1 MKSRKTMITKK
12 TFLTTDLTIDLSKKW
27 IYTEKR
33 TYCNSIVVQTIQ
45 NLTELKTVHLIFY
58 SVKFMKPLSALAD
71 T

>member
-1 MKSRKTMITKK
+1 MIYPKNELIQK
-12 TFLTTDLTIDLSKKW
+12 
-27 IYTEKR
+27 KR
-33 TYCNSIVVQTIQ
+33 TYCNSMVAHPNK